1 MTYSGNSYE
10 SPFYGVGYATATSP
24 MGPWTK
30 YDKNPI
36 LQKPDTLVG
45 VGHSAMFKDK
55 EGQLRIV
62 FHAHNNQEKI
72 HPRHMYISSV
82 RFTNEEVPVMQVHGD
97 ILKPVVVT
105 IE

>member
-1 MTYSGNSYE
+1 
-10 SPFYGVGYATATSP
+10 
-24 MGPWTK
+24 
-30 YDKNPI
+30 
-36 LQKPDTLVG
+36 
-45 VGHSAMFKDK
+45 MFKDK

-82 RFTNEEVPVMQVHGD
+82 RFTNEEMPVMQVHGD